1 MGDRLVL
8 FHVMETICTKIF
20 IAFLYFKMGHWTQK
34 PSSCVKQSF
43 IEEEL
48 ANETESGMLSFYISF
63 FTFMLAIHH
72 DDQHPIRFL

>member
-1 MGDRLVL
+1 MEVLRHRRLTDCITCCLPLMGDRLVL

-43 IEEEL
+43 IKEEL
-48 ANETESGMLSFYISF
+48 ANEMESGVLSFYI
-63 FTFMLAIHH
+63 
-72 DDQHPIRFL
+72 